1 MSSRRSGDEEI
12 DEDFEGSSEG
22 QQVEEVEATFSK
34 RRDKL
39 YYEYLRS
46 HDGGCKSV
54 AEAKYSVVIAD
65 SFLVFAEAQVGC
77 YCSVI
82 HYVLKYSVVIADS
95 FLVFAEA
102 QVGDEDTRGYPIEDH
117 CLACTH
123 LYCPWLKSLTKLS
136 VASKRSWCSRL
147 CRFIKYRSSRG
158 CALNP
163 QRAAVFQALCQAKE
177 KLLAMQSTLRDEIR
191 EEYAQTQSL
200 EALTEKKQW
209 TSFDKILR
217 VHYEQKDVFF
227 QIINSQ
233 AKTPRSQMSLTT
245 RTWCLGFVVTSLY
258 VLLSSAR
265 RKRIFVTS
273 PELYQLIN

>member
-1 MSSRRSGDEEI
+1 MSSSSRSGGEGDI
-12 DEDFEGSSEG
+12 DEDYDASSDG

-34 RRDKL
+34 QRDKL

-54 AEAKYSVVIAD
+54 AEAKYSVVIAN
-65 SFLVFAEAQVGC
+65 
-77 YCSVI
+77 
-82 HYVLKYSVVIADS
+82 S

-123 LYCPWLKSLTKLS
+123 LYCPWLESLTKLS

-147 CRFIKYRSSRG
+147 CRFLKYRSSRG
-158 CALNP
+158 CGLNP

-191 EEYAQTQSL
+191 EEYAKTQSL